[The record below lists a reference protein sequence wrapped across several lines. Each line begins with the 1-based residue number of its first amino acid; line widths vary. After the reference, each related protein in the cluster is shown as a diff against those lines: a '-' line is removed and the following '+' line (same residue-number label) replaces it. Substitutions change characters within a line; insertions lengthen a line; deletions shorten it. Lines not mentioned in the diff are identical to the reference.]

1 MEYTNQDLFTKT
13 TSSEPNC
20 PMNTV
25 SPSFSKLS
33 THRVGNMS
41 IFALL
46 CFVFFFSFALL
57 IFDFVME
64 AVSAGFVVD
73 LRD

>member
-1 MEYTNQDLFTKT
+1 
-13 TSSEPNC
+13 
-20 PMNTV
+20 
-25 SPSFSKLS
+25 
-33 THRVGNMS
+33 MS

-46 CFVFFFSFALL
+46 CFVFFSFALL

-73 LRD
+73 LRDKYCKAAVALLFAYIFH